1 MALLLVEFIL
11 HPSSPSL
18 FVITSPPT
26 PANALFQRPKEEKK
40 EEERK
45 RIRPPGLGGRF
56 GAAEMV
62 VFLFVY
68 LFLSPS
74 LSGYHGYQ

>member
-1 MALLLVEFIL
+1 MALTLGRIHFTPFFPILVCNNL
-11 HPSSPSL
+11 TTNTSKCSL
-18 FVITSPPT
+18 
-26 PANALFQRPKEEKK
+26 QRPKEEKK
-40 EEERK
+40 EEEEK